1 MGRQLTIQVRDTIS
15 TSPNS
20 VNATLCR
27 NLHVVL
33 FVYSLDRK
41 NSIEELIKLHEL
53 IYKHSPHDVIG
64 CLVGNKADLS
74 ADKGIKDSIDRV
86 KQTIGIK
93 HAFKVSAVTGE
104 GIHPMID
111 TLAKEY
117 LKREPRPPNATVH
130 MREIRTNT
138 DDAYCC
144 IN

>member
-1 MGRQLTIQVRDTIS
+1 MRDTIS
-15 TSPNS
+15 TNPTS

-41 NSIEELIKLHEL
+41 NSIDELIKWHEL
-53 IYKHSPHDVIG
+53 IYKHSPHDFIG

-74 ADKGIKDSIDRV
+74 ADKGIKDSIDRIKNV
-86 KQTIGIK
+86 IRIK
-93 HAFKVSAVTGE
+93 HAFRVSAVTGE
-104 GIHPMID
+104 GIPPMID
-111 TLAKEY
+111 TLAREY
-117 LKREPRPPNATVH
+117 LRKEPRPPNVTIQ